1 MFLYI
6 RIALYVFFGWLAGA
20 GIGSIDQTG
29 QVFSIEIDRL
39 AEWLVSGLGIVGT
52 FAASRVAKRMG
63 GKT

>member
-39 AEWLVSGLGIVGT
+39 AEWLVSGLGIAGT
-52 FAASRVAKRMG
+52 FAVSRFAKHR
-63 GKT
+63 